1 METLAVQPLPLVLSF
16 LACPF
21 LRPAVAA
28 AVEVESG
35 WGCGKTTAVS
45 VLRIIS
51 ANCVAAADGFL
62 ALRASSVSAVS
73 SSVGVD
79 SSVTWADVVVL
90 SAVEWV
96 GLPD

>member
-1 METLAVQPLPLVLSF
+1 M
-16 LACPF
+16 
-21 LRPAVAA
+21 AA
-28 AVEVESG
+28 GAEVESG

-51 ANCVAAADGFL
+51 ASCVAAAAADGFL

-90 SAVEWV
+90 SAVEWA